1 MKILSDLQQKV
12 LKKLFSADEI
22 HRHFYLTG
30 GTALAAFYF
39 QHRYSDDLDLFTHDV
54 SLDSIERVVE
64 DILRDVD
71 ADFKCQ
77 RRSPTFRRYLI
88 DSSLQL
94 DLVRDVDFRVGSP
107 QLIDNIMVDTKK
119 NIAVNKVTALY
130 GRLDPKDYV
139 DLYFLLKEGEFD
151 ILELLR
157 IGKNKDAGLDP
168 FQWAKVIADVH
179 SISIL
184 PKMIIKC
191 DVPELKTFFSTLRD
205 KVTDSV
211 KPSVR

>member
-1 MKILSDLQQKV
+1 MKILNDLQQKV
-12 LKKLFSADEI
+12 LEKLFSANEI
-22 HRHFYLTG
+22 RRHFYLTG
-30 GTALAAFYF
+30 GTALAAFYL
-39 QHRYSDDLDLFTHDV
+39 QHRYSDDLDLFTHDI

-64 DILRDVD
+64 DLLRDMNT
-71 ADFKCQ
+71 DFRCE

-94 DLVRDVDFRVGSP
+94 DLVRDVDFRIGSP

-151 ILELLR
+151 ILELLK
-157 IGKNKDAGLDP
+157 IGKNKDAGLEP

-191 DVPELKTFFSTLRD
+191 DLSELKEFFSTLRD
-205 KVTDSV
+205 KVIDSV
-211 KPSVR
+211 KPSI